1 MKGEAVMGRE
11 MFRQCLGEV
20 VTEARLQEA
29 WRGAE
34 MKMNPEEPFTP
45 MPERSQLPPQ
55 LRFESPPNP
64 FKDNGS
70 RVCQVHLLCKGI
82 R

>member
-11 MFRQCLGEV
+11 MFWQCLGEV

-45 MPERSQLPPQ
+45 MPE
-55 LRFESPPNP
+55 
-64 FKDNGS
+64 
-70 RVCQVHLLCKGI
+70 
-82 R
+82 